1 MDKEQENII
10 MIAMATESGRDIV
23 SFILS
28 ELRTTYLGSD
38 QIRIN
43 NAQSLSNF
51 AALLSDIV
59 NRLSPSDYL
68 KLKNKEAKD
77 EYSRIAGK

>member
-68 KLKNKEAKD
+68 KLKNKEAKND
-77 EYSRIAGK
+77 YIRIAGT